1 VVAKAASSRVPR
13 DCPCFSGERYLA
25 CCAPFHRRERAA
37 ESPAQL
43 MRSRYAAFALGLGDY
58 LVETLAAEHEDVAL
72 PRAELVRA
80 LSEARHRQRFMGLRI
95 LHESASGAAG
105 EVMFHARI
113 FEDGVDGSF
122 VELSRFVREGN
133 AWRYAS
139 GILVPKADLPADL
152 EALTPA
158 DLRRRG

>member
-1 VVAKAASSRVPR
+1 
-13 DCPCFSGERYLA
+13 
-25 CCAPFHRRERAA
+25 
-37 ESPAQL
+37 
-43 MRSRYAAFALGLGDY
+43 MRSRYAAFALGLGTY
-58 LVETLAAEHEDVAL
+58 LVETLAAEHEDLAL
-72 PRAELVRA
+72 PRAELVRE

-95 LHESASGAAG
+95 LHESASGEEG

-113 FEDGVDGSF
+113 FEAGVDGSF
-122 VELSRFVREGN
+122 VELSRFVREGG